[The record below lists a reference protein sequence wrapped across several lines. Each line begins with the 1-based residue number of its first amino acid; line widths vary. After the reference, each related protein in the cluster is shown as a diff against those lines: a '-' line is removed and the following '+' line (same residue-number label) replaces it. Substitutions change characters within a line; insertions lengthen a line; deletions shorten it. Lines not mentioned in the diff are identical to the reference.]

1 MAYMTLSDMAGARQI
16 DALGYYQAL
25 ASDVM
30 VADLLLWDTR
40 RSGSVKYKRVDT
52 LPEAA
57 FLGYG
62 ETGSDAALDPHTFS
76 LDCKL
81 LSYQFSIDYLEAD
94 KVEGGRARELVDQRM
109 AAATSIGKTF
119 NRYFFNGSIA
129 TDPRQFNGL
138 KVLCEDEV
146 AEVSMADN
154 GDVLSCAKLDDAIH
168 LAERCNSDRNRMA
181 IFANQTQV
189 EKLTALVAAENA
201 MNLNWKDAGSDVL
214 RYKGIPVIVVRDSAG
229 GSAILDFNETQGS
242 CDECSSLYVVSFA
255 RNPRDAGIWGVQQG
269 APEEGIDRTTIGET
283 RLVRWG
289 TGVATNHRYAAVR
302 LKGIKAA

>member
-1 MAYMTLSDMAGARQI
+1 M
-16 DALGYYQAL
+16 
-25 ASDVM
+25 
-30 VADLLLWDTR
+30 LLWDTR

-62 ETGSDAALDPHTFS
+62 ETGSDAALNPDTYGV
-76 LDCKL
+76 DCKL

-109 AAATSIGKTF
+109 AAATSLGKTF
-119 NRYFFNGSIA
+119 NRYFFNGDIA
-129 TDPRQFNGL
+129 ADPRQFNGL
-138 KVLCEDEV
+138 KVLCGDED

-154 GDVLSCAKLDDAIH
+154 GAVLTTAKLDETIH
-168 LAERCNSDRNRMA
+168 LAERCNSDRGRMA
-181 IFANQTQV
+181 IFANQTQE
-189 EKLTALVAAENA
+189 EKLTALVAAQNA
-201 MNLNWKDAGSDVL
+201 MTLSWPQAGSDVL
-214 RYKGIPVIVVRDSAG
+214 SYKGIPVVVVRDSAG
-229 GSAILDFNETQGS
+229 GVPILNFDETQGTS
-242 CDECSSLYVVSFA
+242 DECSSLYVVSFA

-269 APEEGIDRTTIGET
+269 APEEGIDRSTIGET

-289 TGVATNHRYAAVR
+289 CALATNHRHAAVR